1 MRVTKCAIIALAV
14 LVVVPVLTAQ
24 AAAPT
29 VNRMTLG
36 QPEIAATGDNSVNRR
51 VIVPISIDNTQELVA
66 MDIPLSYG
74 QPGDGIQLIGVTY
87 APRINY
93 FDEKITNIDNNKK
106 IVVMGLISLAYNPG
120 TPDLPIGSGEIARL
134 TFEISDPTMT
144 QFTINA
150 AATENP
156 YHRLL
161 WVYNEYDAEH
171 RPTAQAIEP
180 EFSPITV
187 TIPAG
192 GSNAVPATFALAQ
205 NYPNPFN
212 AGTVIRFGL
221 PKDEAGNVKLVV
233 YNVLG
238 QSVRTLADRDF
249 EPGNHEVAWDGTDN
263 NGSPAASG
271 VYFYRIQTKHSSD
284 TKKMTLLK

>member
-1 MRVTKCAIIALAV
+1 MRVTKCLIVALAV
-14 LVVVPVLTAQ
+14 LVVIPMIATAAGVPT
-24 AAAPT
+24 T
-29 VNRMTLG
+29 NKMTLG
-36 QPEIAATGDNSVNRR
+36 TPEIAATGDNGVNRR
-51 VIVPISIDNTQELVA
+51 VTVPISIDNTQELVA
-66 MDIPLSYG
+66 MDIPLSFG
-74 QPGDGIQLIGVTY
+74 QPGDGIQLVGVAY
-87 APRINY
+87 ASRINY

-106 IVVMGLISLAYNPG
+106 TVIMGLISMAYQPG
-120 TPDLPIGSGEIARL
+120 TPDLTVGSGEIARL

-144 QFTINA
+144 EFTIS
-150 AATENP
+150 AATMERP

-161 WVYNEYDAEH
+161 WVYNVYDAEH
-171 RPTAQAIEP
+171 RPTAETIEP
-180 EFSPITV
+180 EFTPITV
-187 TIPAG
+187 AIPAG
-192 GSNAVPATFALAQ
+192 GTNAVPATFALAQ

-249 EPGNHEVAWDGTDN
+249 EPGNHEIAWDGTDN
-263 NGSPAASG
+263 NGSPASSG